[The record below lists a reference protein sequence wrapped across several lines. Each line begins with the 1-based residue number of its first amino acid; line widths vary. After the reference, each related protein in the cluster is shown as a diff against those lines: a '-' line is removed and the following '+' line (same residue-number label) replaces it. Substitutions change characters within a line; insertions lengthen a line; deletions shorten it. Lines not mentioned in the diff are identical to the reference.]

1 MKYQKE
7 KLRKQ
12 SHLQSYMGFFI
23 YKTNKIPVNQY
34 KEIKDLYLENYKTLM
49 KATEDDT
56 NRWKDIPYSWTGRI
70 LLK

>member
-1 MKYQKE
+1 
-7 KLRKQ
+7 
-12 SHLQSYMGFFI
+12 MGFFI